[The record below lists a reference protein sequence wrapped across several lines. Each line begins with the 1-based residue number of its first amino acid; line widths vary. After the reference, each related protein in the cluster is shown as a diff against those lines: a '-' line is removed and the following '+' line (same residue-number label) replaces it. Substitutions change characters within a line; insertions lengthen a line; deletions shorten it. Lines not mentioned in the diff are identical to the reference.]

1 MEILGKGR
9 SKKKWNQ
16 TPLIGLLRQN
26 AMRCSSKGN
35 PGPCTSQQGLLREN
49 CQPGAVMLLL
59 KTQAKPGK
67 DESLRG
73 RIVRESGKSVVLDS
87 DTSVL
92 ESWFLGGL
100 SQVM

>member
-1 MEILGKGR
+1 
-9 SKKKWNQ
+9 
-16 TPLIGLLRQN
+16 
-26 AMRCSSKGN
+26 
-35 PGPCTSQQGLLREN
+35 
-49 CQPGAVMLLL
+49 MLLL